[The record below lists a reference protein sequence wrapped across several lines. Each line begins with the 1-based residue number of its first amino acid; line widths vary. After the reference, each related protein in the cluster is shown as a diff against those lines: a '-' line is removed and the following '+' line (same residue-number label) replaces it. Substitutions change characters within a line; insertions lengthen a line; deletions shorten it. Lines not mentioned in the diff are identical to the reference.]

1 MEIRTH
7 ISIITLNVNGL
18 DLVWLNGYKNKT
30 CIHSVYK
37 THVRS
42 KDIHRLKVGGC
53 EKVSHT
59 NGNQKKARVAILT
72 LKTAFKIKTVS
83 RDKRHYITT
92 KRSIHVEDITV
103 VKIYILNIGCCCC
116 C

>member
-18 DLVWLNGYKNKT
+18 DIVWLNGYKNKT

-72 LKTAFKIKTVS
+72 SGKVDSKTKTVT
-83 RDKRHYITT
+83 RQRRTLYDDEAYK
-92 KRSIHVEDITV
+92 
-103 VKIYILNIGCCCC
+103 
-116 C
+116 